1 MLHAVPR
8 GELPLELPARM
19 PAEAGAEYVG
29 DGGNVLIAKLV
40 GRAERR
46 GPYRC
51 TTFDSQS
58 LAHHCLLTTSD

>member
-40 GRAERR
+40 GTGRTARSVPLYHLR
-46 GPYRC
+46 
-51 TTFDSQS
+51 
-58 LAHHCLLTTSD
+58 